1 MEKIKNFN
9 EFVNDEILI
18 EKTPKKEWDDMLLE
32 MAQIGTFN
40 KYTII
45 VWTNDSGNIPHF
57 HIVDSSTR
65 GKKFH
70 TCIKIEKAEY
80 FHHSGKEDV
89 LNQKERKELMKFLN
103 SNDKWGEQIWVV
115 LLKEWERNNS
125 NISIDINQTIPDY
138 TNIK

>member
-1 MEKIKNFN
+1 MIDLKDHINFSLHNDSVIN
-9 EFVNDEILI
+9 EMSQV
-18 EKTPKKEWDDMLLE
+18 
-32 MAQIGTFN
+32 GTFS

-65 GKKFH
+65 GEKFH
-70 TCIKIEKAEY
+70 TCLKIESPEY

-89 LNQKERKELMKFLN
+89 LNNKERKELLKFLN
-103 SNDKWGEQIWVV
+103 SKDKWGEQNWIV

-125 NISIDINQTIPDY
+125 NSSIDINQVIPDY
-138 TNIK
+138 LKLK